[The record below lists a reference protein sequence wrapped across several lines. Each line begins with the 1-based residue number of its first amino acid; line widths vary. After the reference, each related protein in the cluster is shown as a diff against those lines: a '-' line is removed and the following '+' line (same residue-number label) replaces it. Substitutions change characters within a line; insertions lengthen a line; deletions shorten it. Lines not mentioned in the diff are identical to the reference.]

1 MKEEIN
7 WKELIIGILLMVIVY
22 LMISNNYYKSKV
34 ENFSKDT
41 IYVLV
46 DSVGNE
52 SILVEWNYR

>member
-52 SILVEWNYR
+52 SILVE